1 MAAFVIYQFN
11 QLSIG
16 ERFRWLVED
25 GVYLGVNRY
34 VRGYRVA
41 LFSLYGYYV
50 EVYINT
56 RNGLPG
62 KVKPFFSYKKL
73 DAFLPEVNISAI
85 TDLLSAP

>member
-16 ERFRWLVED
+16 ERFRWIVEE

-34 VRGYRVA
+34 VKDYRIA

-50 EVYINT
+50 EVYIHT
-56 RNGLPG
+56 KTGIIA
-62 KVKPFFSYKKL
+62 KVRPFFSYRKL
-73 DAFLPEVNISAI
+73 DAFLPEVDI
-85 TDLLSAP
+85 TGLTRLLKP

>member
-16 ERFRWLVED
+16 ERIRWIVDE

-34 VRGYRVA
+34 VKGYRVA

-56 RNGLPG
+56 KTGVIAKMR
-62 KVKPFFSYKKL
+62 PFFSYKKL
-73 DAFLPEVNISAI
+73 DAYLPEVNISEIAE
-85 TDLLSAP
+85 LL

>member
-16 ERFRWLVED
+16 ERFRWIVED
-25 GVYLGVNRY
+25 GIYLGVNRF
-34 VRGYRVA
+34 VKGYRIA

-56 RNGLPG
+56 KTGTIG
-62 KVKPFFSYKKL
+62 KVRPFFSYKKL
-73 DAFLPEVNISAI
+73 DAFLPEVDISEV
-85 TDLLSAP
+85 TELL

>member
-16 ERFRWLVED
+16 ERFRWIVED
-25 GVYLGVNRY
+25 GHYLGVNRY
-34 VRGYRVA
+34 VKGYRIA

-56 RNGLPG
+56 RNGLID

-73 DAFLPEVNISAI
+73 DAFLPEVNISEVEK
-85 TDLLSAP
+85 LLEL